1 MNIHDA
7 VEQYGHW
14 RLGSGSTSVN
24 TWRGERPG
32 LEAFALCMTGLDR
45 NHVHQIEPEHID
57 KWWAGTVL
65 LAPSTRGTR
74 LHQLRSFL
82 LFCIRR
88 GWLDKDPSR
97 LLSAPRIQPVPRER
111 LDADGLLSL
120 LDVAR
125 TPRDRILLALGLN
138 LAVRGSEIKRM
149 TLADVDLDKGT
160 LLVHVEKTTE
170 FDYMPITSD
179 LDAELR
185 RWLLHY
191 RTTCATL
198 DKQSYLVPS
207 QHINPTRN
215 RVTYRPGQ
223 VCAQPYEVVKRALTD
238 VGWENVKQEGVHTLR
253 RSVARLYFGMA
264 EEEGSFDSAVL
275 ATMTLLHHTRPETT
289 LKYIGVD
296 RHVQARVR
304 VMRGRPFLTKLASA
318 PVSPVRSIRDE
329 RTA

>member
-1 MNIHDA
+1 MNIYSA
-7 VEQYGHW
+7 VESYGHW
-14 RLGSGSTSVN
+14 RLGSGGASLN

-32 LEAFALCMTGLDR
+32 LEAFAVQFTGVDVR
-45 NHVHQIEPEHID
+45 NLTPDHIEV
-57 KWWAGTVL
+57 WWESLAE

-82 LFCIRR
+82 LYCQRR
-88 GWLDKDPSR
+88 GWLGSDPTS
-97 LLSAPRIQPVPRER
+97 LLSAPRVQPVPRER

-120 LDVAR
+120 LEVAR
-125 TPRDRILLALGLN
+125 TPRDRVLLALGLN
-138 LAVRGSEIKRM
+138 LAVRGGEIKRIK
-149 TLADVDLDKGT
+149 LCDVNLDAGT
-160 LLVHVEKTTE
+160 VLVRIEKTSE

-191 RTTCATL
+191 RSVCAQL
-198 DKQSYLVPS
+198 DQQAYLVPS
-207 QHINPTRN
+207 QHVNPLQN
-215 RVTYRPGQ
+215 RVTYRPTQ

-253 RSVARLYFGMA
+253 RSVARVYFDMA
-264 EEEGSFDSAVL
+264 ESESSFDSAVL

-296 RHVQARVR
+296 RHVQARDK
-304 VMRGRPFLTKLASA
+304 VMKGKPFLTRLAS
-318 PVSPVRSIRDE
+318 SPLPAVRSIRDE